1 MKRNLIRHQIETHT
15 PEWYEFRKNG
25 VGSSEIGTILGLNPY
40 KLSLS
45 LYLDKIGYSKPFDGN
60 NATYFGT
67 IMEEVVADSWE
78 RYEPGREDSLNHHL
92 QNGTKF
98 RSCRKVKG
106 YIMNPKWD
114 WMFTSPD
121 RIANKGQLNQ
131 ITGEK
136 HKDEFIVECKT
147 AVGFALKKWED
158 GIPPGYI
165 AQVQQQM
172 MVTELD
178 YAEIAM
184 LSDGRNLEIFPMESN
199 PKMQEYIIEK
209 THDFWQ
215 RVKKGREHM
224 VDYNSCKSELGRE
237 KIMQKID
244 DVAPRPEPGQE
255 ELHKEFLNERYRENE
270 EIILGDEETLT
281 ACIEMNQIDAVQKE
295 LKNMIEARKN
305 VVREYMG
312 CSDMLQFSLYDG
324 RITWKTNAKGNRV
337 FTNRVK
343 TPVDVEG
350 IIQHIKTSI

>member
-1 MKRNLIRHQIETHT
+1 
-15 PEWYEFRKNG
+15 
-25 VGSSEIGTILGLNPY
+25 
-40 KLSLS
+40 
-45 LYLDKIGYSKPFDGN
+45 
-60 NATYFGT
+60 
-67 IMEEVVADSWE
+67 
-78 RYEPGREDSLNHHL
+78 
-92 QNGTKF
+92 
-98 RSCRKVKG
+98 
-106 YIMNPKWD
+106 
-114 WMFTSPD
+114 
-121 RIANKGQLNQ
+121 
-131 ITGEK
+131 
-136 HKDEFIVECKT
+136 
-147 AVGFALKKWED
+147 
-158 GIPPGYI
+158 
-165 AQVQQQM
+165 
-172 MVTELD
+172 
-178 YAEIAM
+178 
-184 LSDGRNLEIFPMESN
+184 
-199 PKMQEYIIEK
+199 
-209 THDFWQ
+209 
-215 RVKKGREHM
+215 M